1 MDYLTRLRVKS
12 LEKKVKVLQ
21 EQMERVFIELE
32 KSRDNGEL
40 GSTAKSQ
47 QLGTAES
54 KEVRSVKK

>member
-47 QLGTAES
+47 QLRME
-54 KEVRSVKK
+54 KQ

>member
-32 KSRDNGEL
+32 KSRLNGEL
-40 GSTAKSQ
+40 
-47 QLGTAES
+47 
-54 KEVRSVKK
+54 RSETKC